1 MGTAP
6 VDYAD
11 VLELLR
17 SRGLRMTP
25 QRRAI
30 VSEVMR
36 TQGHIS
42 PAAIARTIEGEM
54 PGVNP
59 STVYRTLA
67 LLEDVG
73 VLQHSHLESGAEYHK
88 RDEAQHVHLTCHR
101 CGRDDALSIA
111 EAGRLGKLI
120 HQHHGF
126 VADLTHFAITGSAPP
141 APRPPRLSAVEADVG
156 QPARRPQRT
165 RTPPRRSPPPTS
177 TTVAPDEP
185 VEVVRPIHAD
195 RSRTSPPTATE
206 ITASDRSC
214 RSAAGR

>member
-11 VLELLR
+11 VLDLLR
-17 SRGLRMTP
+17 SKGLRMTP

-59 STVYRTLA
+59 STVYRTLT

-101 CGRDDALSIA
+101 CGRDDSLSIA
-111 EAGRLGKLI
+111 EAGRLGTLI

-126 VADLTHFAITGSAPP
+126 VADLTHFAITG
-141 APRPPRLSAVEADVG
+141 LC
-156 QPARRPQRT
+156 
-165 RTPPRRSPPPTS
+165 
-177 TTVAPDEP
+177 
-185 VEVVRPIHAD
+185 
-195 RSRTSPPTATE
+195 ATCAGAA
-206 ITASDRSC
+206 AS
-214 RSAAGR
+214 

>member
-1 MGTAP
+1 MAASAGRGVVARTDARHQLGPRATSNRTAVTCTCNALLDSPAMGTAP

-11 VLELLR
+11 VMELLR

-36 TQGHIS
+36 THGHIS

-59 STVYRTLA
+59 STVYRTLT
-67 LLEDVG
+67 LLEEVG
-73 VLQHSHLESGAEYHK
+73 VLKHSHLESGAEYHK

-101 CGRDDALSIA
+101 CGRDDELSIA
-111 EAGRLGKLI
+111 EAERLGKLI

-126 VADLTHFAITGSAPP
+126 VADLTHFAITG
-141 APRPPRLSAVEADVG
+141 LC
-156 QPARRPQRT
+156 
-165 RTPPRRSPPPTS
+165 S
-177 TTVAPDEP
+177 TCAG
-185 VEVVRPIHAD
+185 
-195 RSRTSPPTATE
+195 
-206 ITASDRSC
+206 
-214 RSAAGR
+214 AAA

>member
-126 VADLTHFAITGSAPP
+126 VADLTHFAITGLCADVRRGRR
-141 APRPPRLSAVEADVG
+141 PRPQPPKIAGSTLPSPNRNNSPITRLIVPVRIA
-156 QPARRPQRT
+156 
-165 RTPPRRSPPPTS
+165 
-177 TTVAPDEP
+177 TV
-185 VEVVRPIHAD
+185 
-195 RSRTSPPTATE
+195 T
-206 ITASDRSC
+206 
-214 RSAAGR
+214 